1 MKASPNIDHHQIRR
15 AADGMI
21 SNHGKNAL
29 AEADRRAQTLRSAGC
44 HSAAEAWKC
53 ICDLIQLRIGGYALS
68 EQSTG
73 NYGHTHCPGSGGAFF
88 WPSPSGE

>member
-1 MKASPNIDHHQIRR
+1 MKASPDIDHHRIRR

-21 SNHGKNAL
+21 FNHGKNAL

-44 HSAAEAWKC
+44 HSTAEAWKS

-73 NYGHTHCPGSGGAFF
+73 NYEHTHCPGSGGTFF
-88 WPSPSGE
+88 WVSPSGE